1 MKRILL
7 SILISICL
15 SALPHY
21 VQAQFEGQ
29 IDFLIH
35 NYQDGNPEVTN
46 LDMTFAKDRIYLGS
60 QSTLDVMSGLS
71 TNGILVRNDHQDFVF
86 MTGHNEALKVA
97 KSDIDGLVNLI
108 NRVQGKAEPE
118 EKTPFR
124 WDEKVVE
131 TGNTKTI
138 NGYQTREFVLKSDE
152 NNGSVSVWLT
162 DQIKV
167 NWGLLNEVWHTT
179 GSKQLGEEIPIELV
193 MNRNSFPLL
202 IEAFEDDVIVLRAE
216 SVVVNTRN
224 FDRSKIE
231 LSSDLKLLGF
241 ADLMMNMFR
250 QRR

>member
-15 SALPHY
+15 SALPQY

-35 NYQDGNPEVTN
+35 NYQDGNQEVTN

-202 IEAFEDDVIVLRAE
+202 VEAFKDDVIVLRAE

-231 LSSDLKLLGF
+231 LSSDLKMLGF

>member
-1 MKRILL
+1 MKRLL
-7 SILISICL
+7 SVLIIICL
-15 SALPHY
+15 SGFLNY

-35 NYQDGNPEVTN
+35 NYQDGNREVTN

-60 QSTLDVMSGLS
+60 QSTMDVMSGLS
-71 TNGILVRNDHQDFVF
+71 TNGILIRNDHQDFVF

-108 NRVQGKAEPE
+108 NRVQGNTEPE
-118 EKTPFR
+118 ERKPFS

-138 NGYQTREFVLKSDE
+138 NGYQTREFVLNSDE
-152 NNGSVSVWLT
+152 NNGTVSVWLT

-167 NWGLLNEVWHTT
+167 NWGLLNDLWHTT

-202 IEAFEDDVIVLRAE
+202 VEAFKDDTIVLRAE
-216 SVVVNTRN
+216 SISVNTRT

-241 ADLMMNMFR
+241 TDLMMNMFR

>member
-15 SALPHY
+15 SALPQY

-35 NYQDGNPEVTN
+35 NYQDGNQEVTN

-202 IEAFEDDVIVLRAE
+202 IEAFEDDIIVLRAE

-231 LSSDLKLLGF
+231 LSSDLKMLGF

>member
-1 MKRILL
+1 MKKLLL
-7 SILISICL
+7 SILIFICL
-15 SALPHY
+15 NGIPNY

-35 NYQDGNPEVTN
+35 NYQDGNQEITN
-46 LDMTFAKDRIYLGS
+46 LDMTFAKDRIYLGT
-60 QSTLDVMSGLS
+60 QSTVDVMSGLS

-108 NRVQGKAEPE
+108 NRVQGKNEPA

-124 WDEKVVE
+124 WDEKVIE

-152 NNGSVSVWLT
+152 NNGTVSVWLT

-202 IEAFEDDVIVLRAE
+202 VEAFKDDIIVLRAE
-216 SVVVNTRN
+216 STVVNTRT

-241 ADLMMNMFR
+241 TDLMMNMFR

>member
-7 SILISICL
+7 LLFSVAL
-15 SALPHY
+15 SGFIFSAF
-21 VQAQFEGQ
+21 AQFEGQ

-35 NYQDGNPEVTN
+35 NYQEGNQEVTN
-46 LDMTFAKDRIYLGS
+46 LDMTFSKDRIYIGS
-60 QSTLDVMSGLS
+60 NSTMDVMSGLS
-71 TNGILVRNDHQDFVF
+71 TNGILVRNDHQDFIF

-108 NRVQGKAEPE
+108 NRVQGKTADAEM
-118 EKTPFR
+118 KTFN
-124 WDEKVVE
+124 WDENVIE
-131 TGNTKTI
+131 TGNTRTI
-138 NGYQTREFVLKSDE
+138 RGYQTREFVLKSDE

-162 DQIKV
+162 DEIKV
-167 NWGLLNEVWHTT
+167 NWGLLNEVWHST

-202 IEAFEDDVIVLRAE
+202 IEAYNDHSVIFRAE
-216 SVVVNTRN
+216 SVSVNDNN
-224 FDRSKIE
+224 FDRSKTE
-231 LSSDLKLLGF
+231 LSSDYKLLGF